1 MSNPIV
7 NWKEEK
13 QIKEFYDNNKWLGK
27 PEYCSDGVYFLDS
40 SLGIYPVEMYIPN
53 RPKKWGISVTYTPP
67 TTHLTEG
74 YCEEPE
80 WKDLARVPSLEEAL
94 SVVLTF
100 KNHVKK

>member
-13 QIKEFYDNNKWLGK
+13 QIKEFSENNKWLGK
-27 PEYCSDGVYFLDS
+27 PEYCSDGVYFLNS
-40 SLGIYPVEMYIPN
+40 SLGVYPVDKKWAVTVTYIP
-53 RPKKWGISVTYTPP
+53 PK
-67 TTHLTEG
+67 THLTEG

-80 WKDLARVPSLEEAL
+80 WKDVSRVSSLEEAL